1 MPKLPTIFIIL
12 ISLIFISD
20 HSFAAKSQWQ
30 DNPHVSIRLIT
41 AVDATGDLQKIPFG
55 LEFKLKPEW
64 KIYWRSPGDA
74 GLPPDVDWSKS
85 SNIKNI
91 KFNWPLPYRFSVLGL
106 ETLGYKDHIIFPL
119 LITPEIINQAV
130 DLKGDLSYLACAN
143 ICIPYNIEIG
153 LRLNQGNATNSSE
166 AYLINKFQANVPSKA
181 TANTLNI
188 AEIRQT
194 TFGKDFNLQIL
205 IDADRPIKNP
215 DGFIEGTDGLYF
227 GAPEIVKSND
237 GNSVLLNFTG
247 GGLANEE
254 FINQPLTLTIFD
266 DFGMIETVKTPKLG
280 LLTNL
285 QLSNLGFNNDG
296 KNIQFTALFAMIAIA
311 LLGGLILNL
320 MPCVLPVLSIKL
332 LSIINHAGGEK
343 RHVRIS
349 FLWTAAGIIFAFIIL
364 AIILIMLKSAGM
376 AIGWGIQF
384 QQPLFLI
391 AMAMLLIFFAANMF
405 GLFEFHLPS
414 KISDMASKPI
424 KNSGYAKDFLS
435 GIFATLLATP
445 CSAPFLGSA
454 IGFALGR
461 GMVEILTIFI
471 ALGIGLSTPY
481 LLVALIPKIATS
493 LPKPGAWMIKL
504 KYILGLLILATAIWL
519 LSVLIALIGNEN
531 TAIIASLM
539 AIIMTLLYIKSR
551 YQLTLNNNQ
560 NNDSAINDLIFAN
573 SKLARYG
580 FKISLILVIAA
591 MILPIL
597 KPNNSD
603 AVIINDDIWIEFNE
617 AKIQKY
623 ITDGKIIFVDIT
635 ADWCIT
641 CKYNKKTVLESAE
654 ISAWLIGDDIIAMR
668 GDWTKPSPIIAKY
681 LASFERYGIPFNAVY
696 GINNKQ
702 GIALPELLSIY
713 DIINAAKIVR
723 D

>member
-1 MPKLPTIFIIL
+1 
-12 ISLIFISD
+12 
-20 HSFAAKSQWQ
+20 
-30 DNPHVSIRLIT
+30 
-41 AVDATGDLQKIPFG
+41 
-55 LEFKLKPEW
+55 
-64 KIYWRSPGDA
+64 
-74 GLPPDVDWSKS
+74 
-85 SNIKNI
+85 
-91 KFNWPLPYRFSVLGL
+91 
-106 ETLGYKDHIIFPL
+106 
-119 LITPEIINQAV
+119 
-130 DLKGDLSYLACAN
+130 
-143 ICIPYNIEIG
+143 
-153 LRLNQGNATNSSE
+153 
-166 AYLINKFQANVPSKA
+166 
-181 TANTLNI
+181 
-188 AEIRQT
+188 
-194 TFGKDFNLQIL
+194 
-205 IDADRPIKNP
+205 
-215 DGFIEGTDGLYF
+215 
-227 GAPEIVKSND
+227 
-237 GNSVLLNFTG
+237 
-247 GGLANEE
+247 
-254 FINQPLTLTIFD
+254 
-266 DFGMIETVKTPKLG
+266 
-280 LLTNL
+280 
-285 QLSNLGFNNDG
+285 
-296 KNIQFTALFAMIAIA
+296 
-311 LLGGLILNL
+311 
-320 MPCVLPVLSIKL
+320 
-332 LSIINHAGGEK
+332 
-343 RHVRIS
+343 
-349 FLWTAAGIIFAFIIL
+349 
-364 AIILIMLKSAGM
+364 
-376 AIGWGIQF
+376 
-384 QQPLFLI
+384 
-391 AMAMLLIFFAANMF
+391 
-405 GLFEFHLPS
+405 
-414 KISDMASKPI
+414 MASKPI

-481 LLVALIPKIATS
+481 LLVSLIPKIATS

-654 ISAWLIGDDIIAMR
+654 ISTWLARDDIIAMR